1 MAEEQSF
8 GADSDDR
15 IDWDTIDWDKVE
27 KDVKRLQA
35 RIVKATEA
43 GRRNKAKVLQGLLVR
58 SRSARLL
65 AVKRVTENDG
75 SKTPGVDKVTWEH
88 RRSKEMAVA
97 LLRKRG
103 YKPLPLRRLRIP
115 KPNGTMRLLGV
126 PAMLD
131 RAMQALYLL
140 ALDPV
145 AETTADPNSYG
156 FRLGRSCADAIE
168 QCHNALRGGRDRWI
182 LEGDIKGCFDHIS
195 HGWLLEHVPMDRSIL
210 RKWLECGYM
219 ERNVFAATTEGTPQ
233 GGIISPVLANLTLDG
248 LEPLLRKLF
257 PLRGK
262 GSQAGRDASVR
273 LVRYADDFV
282 ITASSKELLETQ
294 IRPLVAEFLKERGL
308 ELSEEKTKITH
319 LRDGFDFL
327 GQNVRAFGNKT
338 LVRPSKKNIA
348 AFLGKIRKVV
358 KANKQA
364 TAADLVQLLN
374 PMIRGWANYH
384 RHASSKRTFT
394 YVDYQIHCILIRWA
408 RRRHLTERKS
418 SAWVA
423 NKYFCVHGDRQRC
436 FFGDERNHQ
445 GERVRYWLH
454 NAASTRIV
462 RHEKVKSSAHPYAPE
477 WQEYWR
483 KRAEASQTGKRLR
496 IKPQT
501 FDMTVRPP
509 RPVWGV
515 TEARA
520 V

>member
-8 GADSDDR
+8 GAASDDT
-15 IDWDTIDWDKVE
+15 IDWDTIDWGKVE
-27 KDVKRLQA
+27 KEVKRLQA

-43 GRRNKAKVLQGLLVR
+43 GRHNKVKVLQGLLVR
-58 SRSARLL
+58 SRSAKLL
-65 AVKRVTENDG
+65 AIKRVTENDG

-103 YKPLPLRRLRIP
+103 YNPLALRRIRIP
-115 KPNGTMRLLGV
+115 KSNGELRPLGI

-145 AETTADPNSYG
+145 AETRADPNSYG
-156 FRLGRSCADAIE
+156 FRIGRSCADALV
-168 QCHNALRGGRDRWI
+168 QCRNALRGGRDRWI

-233 GGIISPVLANLTLDG
+233 GGIISPVLANLALDG

-257 PLRGK
+257 PLRGQ

-273 LVRYADDFV
+273 LIRYADDFV
-282 ITASSKELLETQ
+282 ITASSKELLETT
-294 IRPLVAEFLKERGL
+294 IRPLVADFLKERGL
-308 ELSEEKTKITH
+308 ELSLEKTKVTH

-327 GQNVRAFGNKT
+327 GQNVRAFGDKT

-348 AFLGKIRKVV
+348 AFLDKIRKVV

-364 TAADLVQLLN
+364 TAATLVRLLN
-374 PMIRGWANYH
+374 PIIRGWANYH
-384 RHASSKRTFT
+384 RHACSKKAFA
-394 YVDYQIHCILIRWA
+394 YVDFQIHQCLMAWV
-408 RRRHLTERKS
+408 RRRHLHEHKS
-418 SAWVA
+418 WHWLAE
-423 NKYFCVHGDRQRC
+423 KYFGAQGERRWW
-436 FFGDERNHQ
+436 FFGDDEIRN
-445 GERVRYWLH
+445 GKRERVWLYH
-454 NAASTRIV
+454 AASTRIA
-462 RHEKVKSSAHPYAPE
+462 RHEKVKSDAHPYALE
-477 WQEYWR
+477 WRDYWR
-483 KRAEASQTGKRLR
+483 KRAEARKLGRKLGIAPFTLD
-496 IKPQT
+496 P
-501 FDMTVRPP
+501 TVRPP
-509 RPVWGV
+509 RPTWGV
-515 TEARA
+515 TEA
-520 V
+520 